1 MMETAANEFKLIDDT
16 TIPVI
21 VNWENSL
28 TLVERLKSEGPSYT
42 LIKQLSQYSVNLRK
56 RDFDEML
63 KNGIIDEI
71 ITGFFVT
78 KDKNQ
83 YHKNV
88 GLLTDNHWLE
98 ETYII

>member
-1 MMETAANEFKLIDDT
+1 MMETAANEFKLIDDE

-28 TLVERLKSEGPSYT
+28 SLVEQLKSEGPSYP

-56 RDFDEML
+56 RDFDKML
-63 KNGIIDEI
+63 KNGLIDEI
-71 ITGFFVT
+71 ITGFYVT
-78 KDKNQ
+78 NCENQ
-83 YHKNV
+83 YHNNI

-98 ETYII
+98 ETYIV